1 MGDLTP
7 LAFDIET
14 TGLGPDAA
22 ITVAGVDAPPG
33 AWLVCNTDGRPAD
46 APALERTLTAIDARG
61 LEVVVV
67 DDEAALLAA
76 LAAVVDARVDPDGH
90 YLVAYNGERWK
101 GGFDLPHLRRRCLA
115 HDVPWP
121 FVDLAYV
128 DVQEVVERI
137 ATGDASDLVT
147 VYDQLVGGTRGDPFA
162 DSAGAVDAWD
172 EGAWADLLA
181 HNLADVRRTRELA
194 VLAERYVPR
203 SDFNMKRLD
212 PPSA

>member
-1 MGDLTP
+1 MGNLTP

-22 ITVAGVDAPPG
+22 ITVAGIDAPPG
-33 AWLVCNTDGRPAD
+33 AWLALHTDGRPAD
-46 APALERTLTAIDARG
+46 ATALERTLATTDARG
-61 LEVVVV
+61 PEVVVV
-67 DDEAALLAA
+67 DREAQLLEALGA
-76 LAAVVDARVDPDGH
+76 LVADRVDPDGH
-90 YLVAYNGERWK
+90 YLVAYNGERWR

-128 DVQEVVERI
+128 DVLDVVDRI

-162 DSAGAVDAWD
+162 DSGAAVDAWE

-181 HNLADVRRTRELA
+181 HNLADVRRTRDLA

-203 SDFNMKRLD
+203 SDFDMKRLD
-212 PPSA
+212 PPGA